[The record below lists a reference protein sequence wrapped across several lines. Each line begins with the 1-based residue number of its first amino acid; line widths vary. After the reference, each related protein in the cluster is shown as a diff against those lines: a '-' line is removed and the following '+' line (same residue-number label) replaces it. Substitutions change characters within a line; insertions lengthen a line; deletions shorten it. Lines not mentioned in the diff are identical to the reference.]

1 MTEESYQN
9 PYQKLSYSHL
19 STASITFLYW
29 TKLKNS
35 CTSTFR
41 SYCCE
46 RVQGNTRN
54 EIHFSSYTCISA

>member
-9 PYQKLSYSHL
+9 PDQKLSYSHL

-29 TKLKNS
+29 TKLENS
-35 CTSTFR
+35 CTST
-41 SYCCE
+41 YCSE

-54 EIHFSSYTCISA
+54 KI